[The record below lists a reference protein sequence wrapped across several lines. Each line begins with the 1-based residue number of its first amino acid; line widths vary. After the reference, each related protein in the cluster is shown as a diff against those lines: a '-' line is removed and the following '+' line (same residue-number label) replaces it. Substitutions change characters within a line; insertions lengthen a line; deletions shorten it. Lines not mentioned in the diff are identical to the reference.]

1 MERQI
6 NNPVEINE
14 FLKYYAK
21 IYKQNPELPILRDT
35 IYHGLMTYGLKE
47 EEKQD
52 NSIKYMFNKWIEHYK
67 NTNLIVYE
75 SELQKRFLQF
85 HSSNGRNS

>member
-1 MERQI
+1 M
-6 NNPVEINE
+6 NNPVEINK

-47 EEKQD
+47 EDKIIMREKEEKVLSKLGIRRD
-52 NSIKYMFNKWIEHYK
+52 EMNE
-67 NTNLIVYE
+67 E
-75 SELQKRFLQF
+75 
-85 HSSNGRNS
+85 

>member
-1 MERQI
+1 M
-6 NNPVEINE
+6 NNPVEIDE

-52 NSIKYMFNKWIEHYK
+52 KSIK
-67 NTNLIVYE
+67 
-75 SELQKRFLQF
+75 
-85 HSSNGRNS
+85 

>member
-1 MERQI
+1 M

-52 NSIKYMFNKWIEHYK
+52 NSIKYMFRMCASILVVQWFRKK
-67 NTNLIVYE
+67 V
-75 SELQKRFLQF
+75 
-85 HSSNGRNS
+85 

>member
-1 MERQI
+1 M

-52 NSIKYMFNKWIEHYK
+52 NSIKYMFRICSSILFMQWFR
-67 NTNLIVYE
+67 
-75 SELQKRFLQF
+75 KRGL
-85 HSSNGRNS
+85 

>member
-1 MERQI
+1 M
-6 NNPVEINE
+6 NNPVEIDE

-47 EEKQD
+47 EEKPKQMKK
-52 NSIKYMFNKWIEHYK
+52 NKIRVLNICLINGLSIIK
-67 NTNLIVYE
+67 TLI
-75 SELQKRFLQF
+75 
-85 HSSNGRNS
+85 